1 MPYRTMIRHTRTQ
14 AVRHDFRY
22 RHVMWLV
29 DLAAVPDPPRP
40 FRRWL
45 PQFAARDHLGDP
57 GASIRENVDRFLADH
72 GIDLSGG
79 RVLMLTNPRTMG
91 YVFNP
96 ITVYWCHEPDDSVRA
111 VIAEVHNTFGDRHCY
126 LVEPDATGRA
136 ETEKQMYVSPFFPVD
151 GRYAMRFGPPGERV
165 DVSITLRR
173 DDPPAPALT
182 ATLTGR
188 RGRTPRSFTVAALRR
203 PGSSLR
209 VIALIHWQALQLWL
223 RRLPLV
229 PRPAAPSPTHTPSTP
244 STEPTR

>member
-1 MPYRTMIRHTRTQ
+1 MSAVKRPPVPYRTMIRHTRTQ

-96 ITVYWCHEPDDSVRA
+96 ITVYWCYEPDDSVRA

-126 LVEPDATGRA
+126 LVEPVQPVHVVADVHLGRVGRA
-136 ETEKQMYVSPFFPVD
+136 AIEQV
-151 GRYAMRFGPPGERV
+151 
-165 DVSITLRR
+165 
-173 DDPPAPALT
+173 
-182 ATLTGR
+182 
-188 RGRTPRSFTVAALRR
+188 
-203 PGSSLR
+203 
-209 VIALIHWQALQLWL
+209 
-223 RRLPLV
+223 V
-229 PRPAAPSPTHTPSTP
+229 PRRARPRAP
-244 STEPTR
+244 R